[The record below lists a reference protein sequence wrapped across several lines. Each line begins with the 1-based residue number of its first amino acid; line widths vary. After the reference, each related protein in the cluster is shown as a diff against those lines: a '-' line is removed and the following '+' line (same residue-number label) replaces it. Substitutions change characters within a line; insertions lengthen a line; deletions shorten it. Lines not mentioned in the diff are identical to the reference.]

1 MGSISQLDFVRLV
14 SENYITL
21 LLLAGLVIIMIAYR
35 ENRLAATKNFQHIIV
50 IILLMSIS
58 FSAERWAID
67 SPDRIDVRIWASVI
81 HYLLQP
87 FIIYFELVIIMPPG
101 ELKDRTKKWL
111 LALPII
117 INSAIYLAAPFAGT
131 LVFSYDSNYHFNRGP
146 LGWSIYIVT
155 YLYLGLLLVWSI
167 RFFRLNDKRKSIILF
182 FMVGIAVL
190 TGILEA
196 LNIATGFIDESF
208 ALGLLIYYIY
218 LITVHE
224 AQMQANLVSKEL
236 ELSQNKVRLLRNQ
249 IQPHF
254 VFNSLQIIKSLIRT
268 DQAKA
273 VVCLE
278 DFSDYLRANLDAI
291 TSDKLVSFD
300 TELSH
305 IDAYTALAL
314 ADSSKNINIE
324 YDIKERLFYLPPLT
338 IEPLVE
344 NAIRHGV
351 SKGGTVTIST
361 RALSSEDLPPS
372 VKSSPSGDPMAK
384 SSTAESPMDKFSS
397 AESPMAEPSPAE
409 STMTNN
415 YTIVITVSD
424 DGAGFTYD
432 PDSDDRAGFKYDPDS
447 GDGAGFTYDP
457 DNDPAESEAQKIAYS
472 GATEKETRRL
482 GIGLENVR
490 TRLETM
496 CGGRMEINSS
506 SNGTEVNV
514 YLPVTNSAANQT
526 AVQTTT

>member
-278 DFSDYLRANLDAI
+278 DFSDYLKANLNAI

-300 TELSH
+300 TERSH
-305 IDAYTALAL
+305 IEAYTALAL

-372 VKSSPSGDPMAK
+372 VKSSMAK
-384 SSTAESPMDKFSS
+384 PSTAESPMDKFSS

-409 STMTNN
+409 SPMTNN
-415 YTIVITVSD
+415 DTIVITVSD
-424 DGAGFTYD
+424 DGAGFAYD
-432 PDSDDRAGFKYDPDS
+432 PDSDDRAGF
-447 GDGAGFTYDP
+447 TYDS
-457 DNDPAESEAQKIAYS
+457 DNAPAESEAQKIAYS